1 MGGPGWSR
9 GRGPATSHSAL
20 RWHRPPDHL
29 PKTFPLERDR
39 ATQRRTQNAERAGHW
54 HWHWA
59 VDGAWTVDRGP
70 SDSAC
75 VRLIVADPAQQQQRT
90 HHRLTGHCTPGP
102 GVRGKRVGR
111 RRQARVLESCS
122 SPPVQH
128 DVRLAARPQHSHPRP
143 HPHLPHGGCEARLT
157 RRRAALHVSMWCIA
171 VWCCA
176 VVLHGDS
183 KPETRPSAPS
193 TIAHRPCHPAT
204 LPPCR
209 FRAAIADLHLPRDAP
224 NVRRACYNWKQ
235 QSAPSHRHHVSEI
248 TKTNPRVQCSR
259 ALAVLQ
265 PPSETRCLSCVHPCS
280 C

>member
-1 MGGPGWSR
+1 MHIPWAGLAGLSGDGNTPSASAPRKRHGWSR
-9 GRGPATSHSAL
+9 VETRQGASDEPYRFALAPAPGSFTEN
-20 RWHRPPDHL
+20 L
-29 PKTFPLERDR
+29 PSREGSRN
-39 ATQRRTQNAERAGHW
+39 AAQNAERRTGR
-54 HWHWA
+54 A

-171 VWCCA
+171 V
-176 VVLHGDS
+176 
-183 KPETRPSAPS
+183 
-193 TIAHRPCHPAT
+193 
-204 LPPCR
+204 
-209 FRAAIADLHLPRDAP
+209 
-224 NVRRACYNWKQ
+224 
-235 QSAPSHRHHVSEI
+235 
-248 TKTNPRVQCSR
+248 
-259 ALAVLQ
+259 
-265 PPSETRCLSCVHPCS
+265 
-280 C
+280 

>member
-1 MGGPGWSR
+1 MGGPGWRR
-9 GRGPATSHSAL
+9 GRGPATSHTAL

-193 TIAHRPCHPAT
+193 SITHRPCHPA
-204 LPPCR
+204 
-209 FRAAIADLHLPRDAP
+209 D
-224 NVRRACYNWKQ
+224 
-235 QSAPSHRHHVSEI
+235 SAR
-248 TKTNPRVQCSR
+248 Q
-259 ALAVLQ
+259 
-265 PPSETRCLSCVHPCS
+265 
-280 C
+280 

>member
-1 MGGPGWSR
+1 MPLLCGAVDGMNTPCQLALSSGPAGAARAPSFVEHAVCWSHGCEVIPPRCLAYTLGRASWAQRRREHSKCIRASKEAWVVQGGDAAGGQRRAIPLCAGTGPRIIYRKPSLSR
-9 GRGPATSHSAL
+9 GIAQRSA
-20 RWHRPPDHL
+20 
-29 PKTFPLERDR
+29 E
-39 ATQRRTQNAERAGHW
+39 RRTQNGQGSGRC
-54 HWHWA
+54 
-59 VDGAWTVDRGP
+59 VDRGP

-90 HHRLTGHCTPGP
+90 HNRLTGHCTPGP

-193 TIAHRPCHPAT
+193 SITHRPCHPA
-204 LPPCR
+204 
-209 FRAAIADLHLPRDAP
+209 D
-224 NVRRACYNWKQ
+224 
-235 QSAPSHRHHVSEI
+235 SAR
-248 TKTNPRVQCSR
+248 Q
-259 ALAVLQ
+259 
-265 PPSETRCLSCVHPCS
+265 
-280 C
+280 